1 MSDIEPKRRSP
12 IRAKLGRDPRAW
24 VQPDFPPWIRTV
36 PLPHAALGRR
46 SIAGASLTGL
56 VLLGLFAVLIAIPAF
71 KRGISSLTIRELIA
85 IGIVLLTI
93 IVIFVYHG
101 MEMARERRFLT
112 RRLRSTQWAP
122 TLEVLQTAR
131 PVFRRAGSRNA
142 SRTWRSVSDSFS
154 SRAIERPRT
163 VADLRLATEL
173 NQLPLDDEL
182 LEPEK
187 IIAGSRYDRR
197 ARRNMIINGIVAVA
211 IGILSGAVACA
222 VIGGLMIAIPLLS
235 LQRMRASAPDLQLGR
250 STTIAGPGFLVFSE
264 QLVFRSDSALC
275 LVRSIGSV
283 RDTDP
288 AVEAWFYSPDA
299 IRMLSFP
306 SVHDPQFVR
315 LWKRWNHPHPRGE
328 LAGTA

>member
-1 MSDIEPKRRSP
+1 
-12 IRAKLGRDPRAW
+12 
-24 VQPDFPPWIRTV
+24 
-36 PLPHAALGRR
+36 
-46 SIAGASLTGL
+46 
-56 VLLGLFAVLIAIPAF
+56 VLLGLFAVFIAIPAF
-71 KRGISSLTIRELIA
+71 KRGISTLTIRELIA

-264 QLVFRSDSALC
+264 
-275 LVRSIGSV
+275 
-283 RDTDP
+283 
-288 AVEAWFYSPDA
+288 
-299 IRMLSFP
+299 
-306 SVHDPQFVR
+306 
-315 LWKRWNHPHPRGE
+315 
-328 LAGTA
+328 